1 MIQFVGTV
9 AVVIGIV
16 GLFRFARDGSRTSKA
31 LWIPVIWLFLAGSRP
46 VSLWFHIQ
54 QIGTSADAQLEGSPI
69 DRNILT
75 ALIVSALIV
84 LIGRGQKVG
93 ALLRANGPI
102 LLFLF
107 YCGASIVWSD
117 FPDVAFKRWIRAVGD
132 IVMVLVVLTDA
143 NPSAAVNRFL
153 ARAGF
158 VIVPLSILLDLGR
171 GYEGSAGKYYIGVT
185 TGKNMLGMI
194 CMVVGLAAVWRFISL
209 TKRGELRG
217 RTRRLIAHGTIAAG
231 AFFLVRMADSATS
244 TACFVLGGCLIFATN
259 RWAFARRPAVVHF
272 VVASMLFM
280 ALYSSILNPDA
291 GVISTMGRNP
301 TLTGRTDVWKSVLDM
316 APDPLLGAGFES
328 FWLGPRLK
336 KLWSIYV
343 WQPNEAHNGYIE
355 VYLNL
360 GWAGVFLLALV
371 ILTAY
376 RKVVRGLRLDMETGN
391 LRLAYFVV
399 ALIYSLTEAGFRI
412 FSSVW
417 IVFLLSIVA
426 GATLQRVKSSSAPT
440 APKVSWDYSK
450 ACA

>member
-1 MIQFVGTV
+1 
-9 AVVIGIV
+9 
-16 GLFRFARDGSRTSKA
+16 
-31 LWIPVIWLFLAGSRP
+31 
-46 VSLWFHIQ
+46 
-54 QIGTSADAQLEGSPI
+54 
-69 DRNILT
+69 
-75 ALIVSALIV
+75 
-84 LIGRGQKVG
+84 
-93 ALLRANGPI
+93 
-102 LLFLF
+102 
-107 YCGASIVWSD
+107 
-117 FPDVAFKRWIRAVGD
+117 
-132 IVMVLVVLTDA
+132 
-143 NPSAAVNRFL
+143 
-153 ARAGF
+153 
-158 VIVPLSILLDLGR
+158 
-171 GYEGSAGKYYIGVT
+171 
-185 TGKNMLGMI
+185 
-194 CMVVGLAAVWRFISL
+194 
-209 TKRGELRG
+209 
-217 RTRRLIAHGTIAAG
+217 
-231 AFFLVRMADSATS
+231 
-244 TACFVLGGCLIFATN
+244 
-259 RWAFARRPAVVHF
+259 
-272 VVASMLFM
+272 MLFM